1 MRWSRG
7 GGGEGREGKGREGSP
22 FKEVC
27 VFLWLSNRIFQIH
40 VVGGLVPS
48 LIRLGSN
55 SSDNFEMCKIA
66 QRGHVPR
73 SPARG
78 GGWEGGGEERGK
90 GRRGRRR
97 VLHVIERVSQR
108 EMSLRHS
115 VVESTTEDLLL
126 KMSY

>member
-1 MRWSRG
+1 MVKRR
-7 GGGEGREGKGREGSP
+7 GEGRDGKGRGEKGLPSRKCAFSYGFP
-22 FKEVC
+22 
-27 VFLWLSNRIFQIH
+27 NRIPQIH

-48 LIRLGSN
+48 LIRLGIN

-73 SPARG
+73 FPARG
-78 GGWEGGGEERGK
+78 GGWGREERGK

-97 VLHVIERVSQR
+97 VFHVIERVSQR